1 MLINIFGSFSSV
13 WKLNQRLLIQV
24 VRKDKSQMKDKFIER
39 VVKQCVLIHSPDSF
53 VGPNV
58 HCLMLVARESQLLQ
72 INY

>member
-1 MLINIFGSFSSV
+1 MFINIFGSFSSV

-24 VRKDKSQMKDKFIER
+24 VRKDKSQMKDKFI
-39 VVKQCVLIHSPDSF
+39 QSVLTHSPDSF